1 MELPIEKLRSLVA
14 AGVAKRWG
22 GKDGKLLVPQ
32 TNIDYEIATIERF
45 GWVDYFVMAAE
56 MVDAARKAGGR
67 IGPGRGAEGASVVA
81 YALGITNINPIG
93 MPNLLFE
100 RFLNIP
106 LQAANRAHGR

>member
-1 MELPIEKLRSLVA
+1 MRNLVA
-14 AGVAKRWG
+14 AGVEKRWG

-32 TNIDYEIATIERF
+32 VNIDYEIATIERS